1 MLGALSMSASPP
13 LLIVHVVHH
22 LVIGGMENGMVN
34 LINRLPH
41 DRFRHVVVCIEDSSD
56 FARRIERADVE
67 VISLHRSK
75 VGIWKMRWRLF
86 RLLQRLRPNI
96 VHSRNLSGLDA
107 LLPARLSGIVSGLR
121 TLHSEHGFDVADL
134 RGAATKPALL
144 RRLHAPLVH
153 RYVCVSQ
160 DLGRLMVEQWGLSA
174 GRVRQIYNGVD
185 TDRFVPTQ
193 PRPQAL
199 LPAEL
204 LGDGLFIIGAVGR
217 VRPIKDQA
225 TLLRAFARLLDRRP
239 DWRARLRL
247 ALIGDGPQLPELQA
261 LAASLGISAQC
272 WFSGARDDVAALMQ
286 SLDLFV
292 LPSLNEGISNTLLEA
307 MSTGLPVVATAVGGN
322 VELMDEGV
330 IGASFAPGD
339 HSHLAAI
346 IESYVADASLC
357 LRHGA
362 AARERAVNHFSL
374 QAMVANYQ
382 EVYESL

>member
-1 MLGALSMSASPP
+1 MSHKP
-13 LLIVHVVHH
+13 LLVVHVIHH
-22 LVIGGMENGMVN
+22 LLIGGMENGMVN

-41 DRFRHVVVCIEDSSD
+41 DRFRHVAICIEDSSE
-56 FARRIERADVE
+56 FARRIERAD
-67 VISLHRSK
+67 
-75 VGIWKMRWRLF
+75 
-86 RLLQRLRPNI
+86 
-96 VHSRNLSGLDA
+96 
-107 LLPARLSGIVSGLR
+107 
-121 TLHSEHGFDVADL
+121 
-134 RGAATKPALL
+134 
-144 RRLHAPLVH
+144 
-153 RYVCVSQ
+153 
-160 DLGRLMVEQWGLSA
+160 GLSA

-185 TDRFVPTQ
+185 TDCFVPTQ
-193 PRPQAL
+193 PRPQTL

-272 WFSGARDDVAALMQ
+272 WFSGARDDVAALMR

-322 VELMDEGV
+322 VELMDEGS
-330 IGASFAPGD
+330 IGAYSSPGD
-339 HSHLAAI
+339 YTYLAAI
-346 IESYVADASLC
+346 IESYAADSALRA
-357 LRHGA
+357 RHGA
-362 AARERAVNHFSL
+362 AARERAVNCFSL
-374 QAMVANYQ
+374 RAIVANYQ
-382 EVYESL
+382 DVYESL